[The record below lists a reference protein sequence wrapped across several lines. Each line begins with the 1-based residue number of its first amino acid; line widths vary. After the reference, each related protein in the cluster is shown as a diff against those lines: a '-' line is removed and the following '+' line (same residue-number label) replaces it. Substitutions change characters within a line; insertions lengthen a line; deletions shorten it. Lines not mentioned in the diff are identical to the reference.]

1 MTQEE
6 IDEFLNLRLVGA
18 LAILRDDGTPSVLPI
33 WYRWDGTAIKLWSD
47 PKFGWV
53 RRLLDEPRVAFSVFE
68 HDVPRRA
75 VYIRGTATVREGS
88 MAALDDD
95 IRAITARYVDAER
108 LDEEIR
114 SYDSGRNKVIVT
126 ITPTW
131 IKGAYN

>member
-6 IDEFLNLRLVGA
+6 IDEFLNLRFVGA
-18 LAILRDDGTPSVLPI
+18 LATLRADGTPGVLPI
-33 WYRWDGTAIKLWSD
+33 WYRWDGTAVKLWSD
-47 PKFGWV
+47 PRFGWV
-53 RRLLDEPRVAFSVFE
+53 KRLREEPRVAFSVFE

-75 VYIRGTATVREGS
+75 VYIRGTATVSEGS
-88 MAALDDD
+88 MAELDEE

-131 IKGAYN
+131 MKGAYN